1 MKRLLMLS
9 IAALATVG
17 LFAADAAAR
26 TRTRVTVTTRPL
38 YAPEPGTIYGYA
50 PGNYVLGRSGV
61 LYGPYPRKPV
71 VLVYPYG
78 PYEYYGPA
86 WDRPWFR

>member
-9 IAALATVG
+9 IATLATVG

-26 TRTRVTVTTRPL
+26 ARTRVTVTARPP
-38 YAPEPGTIYGYA
+38 YAPEPSTIYGYA
-50 PGNYVLGRSGV
+50 PGNYVLGRNGM

-71 VLVYPYG
+71 VLVFPYG
-78 PYEYYGPA
+78 PYDYGPA
-86 WDRPWFR
+86 WDRPWLR